1 MLWYKRLE
9 SGVFKLPRVK
19 DGARSVELRA
29 SELAMILDGIDM
41 TKLKR
46 VPRYERSV
54 RIKQDNEEKVAV

>member
-1 MLWYKRLE
+1 M
-9 SGVFKLPRVK
+9 K

-46 VPRYERSV
+46 VPRYERGA
-54 RIKQDNEEKVAV
+54 RTRQDNEERFAV